1 MSNEPTA
8 APIGPSEQHTRNP
21 AAAGEARHIE
31 AQGLELPPLP
41 YGYDALEPHISR
53 RTLEFHHDK
62 HHRAYVDKTNELIAG
77 TDLAGQDLPAI
88 IRAAREKK
96 DQTLLN
102 QAGQAWNHDIFWKS
116 MAPNGGG
123 QPSGRIGQMIQ
134 RDFGGLDQF
143 KAAFKK
149 EGTSHFASGWAW
161 LVLDGGKLAV
171 TSFHDGD
178 APVGREGITPL
189 LTCDLW
195 EHAYYLDYQNKRAAF
210 LDAFLEHLIN
220 WEFAE
225 RCLPQAA
232 S

>member
-1 MSNEPTA
+1 MSTNDPTPQA
-8 APIGPSEQHTRNP
+8 FGQTNREGQPGVPH
-21 AAAGEARHIE
+21 EARAIPGQ
-31 AQGLELPPLP
+31 ALELPPLP
-41 YGYDALEPHISR
+41 YDYAALEPHISR

-62 HHRAYVDKTNELIAG
+62 HHRAYVDKTGELIAG

-102 QAGQAWNHDIFWKS
+102 QAGQAWNHDIFWQS
-116 MAPNGGG
+116 MTPNGAA
-123 QPSGRIGQMIQ
+123 PSGRIGQMIQ

-189 LTCDLW
+189 ITCDLW

>member
-1 MSNEPTA
+1 MSTNDQTPQAFGQPNREGQPGV
-8 APIGPSEQHTRNP
+8 P
-21 AAAGEARHIE
+21 GEARAIPGQ
-31 AQGLELPPLP
+31 ALELPPLP
-41 YGYDALEPHISR
+41 YDYAALEPYISR

-77 TDLAGQDLPAI
+77 TELAGQDLPAI
-88 IRAAREKK
+88 IVAARERK

-102 QAGQAWNHDIFWKS
+102 QAGQAWNHDIFWQS

-123 QPSGRIGQMIQ
+123 QPSSRLAQMIQ
-134 RDFGGLDQF
+134 RDFGGLDPL

-149 EGTSHFASGWAW
+149 EGTSHFASGWVW
-161 LVLDGGKLAV
+161 LVLKGGTLAV

-178 APVGREGITPL
+178 APVGQEGVTPL

-195 EHAYYLDYQNKRAAF
+195 EHAYYLDYQNKRPDFLGAF
-210 LDAFLEHLIN
+210 LDHLIN
-220 WEFAE
+220 WDFAE
-225 RCLPQAA
+225 RALPQGA